1 MQAIER
7 EAPSP
12 EFTSAQLSPT
22 SESYRRLFRTYAD
35 KGAILDRV
43 QAAFFT
49 GIEMFG
55 GRECRE
61 KCERSGLAA
70 MHLHFPAESVGL
82 LEAYVNHQVR
92 RRMLE
97 WSAAIGRHDVGFE
110 HDFLVEDLL
119 VVRVHYPHAHIGQP
133 AASGRKPRLLHRIR
147 YGLASNIE
155 RVREAYDSN
164 SALRLPFQMF
174 KYARARRKRAALPLP
189 YRCHA
194 PHLDSWLGQ
203 PTTSLS
209 VWLAIAGV
217 DEKNSM
223 CLYPETVGVPLPVS
237 GSQFLDAGVCLP
249 KPTRPEI
256 KDGELFVFRT
266 DILHSSQLN
275 VSDRTRV
282 ALTTRIDPGRP
293 IFSAD
298 SLWFVQRWYSANG
311 ILAGRWRHQT
321 VRASEHCVARPPAE
335 PVSGRS
341 VRVPAVF
348 RGNELFEVGKS
359 ETVPENEKLAVEFKN
374 TRVLI
379 VRSGGRLRAFSAR
392 CPHDG
397 YRMDDGYHDD
407 CALYCPGHGREFDI
421 RTGTSALKR
430 YRLAMFNVCE
440 KDGTI
445 FVGAGPERV
454 IAESSIGESEDR
466 PI

>member
-7 EAPSP
+7 EAPNAVSTP
-12 EFTSAQLSPT
+12 VALSPA
-22 SESYRRLFRTYAD
+22 SESYRRLFREYSD
-35 KGAILDRV
+35 KAAILTQV
-43 QAAFFT
+43 QTAFFK
-49 GIEMFG
+49 GIELFA

-61 KCERSGLAA
+61 RCERSGLPA
-70 MHLHFPAESVGL
+70 MHLHLPAESVGL
-82 LEAYVNHQVR
+82 LEAYVNRQVK

-97 WSAAIGRHDVGFE
+97 WSAAVGRRDVGFE

-119 VVRVHYPHAHIGQP
+119 VVRVHYPHAHIGHS
-133 AASGRKPRLLHRIR
+133 ATGARRPRLRHRIR
-147 YGLASNIE
+147 YGVASNVE

-223 CLYPETVGVPLPVS
+223 CLYPETVGVRLPVS

-256 KDGELFVFRT
+256 HDGDLFIFRT

-275 VSDRTRV
+275 VSDKTRV

-311 ILAGRWRHQT
+311 ILAGRWRHEA
-321 VRASEHCVARPPAE
+321 VRASEHCVAPPPAE
-335 PVSGRS
+335 PVSNPC
-341 VRVPAVF
+341 VVIPAVF
-348 RGNELFEVGKS
+348 RANELFTVGKS
-359 ETVPENEKLAVEFKN
+359 ESVQENEKLVVEFGN

-379 VRSGGRLRAFSAR
+379 IRSGGRLRAFSAR

-407 CALYCPGHGREFDI
+407 CALYCPGHGLEFDL
-421 RTGTSALKR
+421 RTGASPLKR
-430 YRLAMFNVCE
+430 YRLAMFNVFE

-445 FVGAGPERV
+445 FVGAGPEK
-454 IAESSIGESEDR
+454 AE
-466 PI
+466 